1 MGKRKIVLAIILVV
15 VVVLGGMAV
24 KRYVDSKA
32 IARQALQLQ
41 VEEPVFNF
49 EQNVRTDDRLFWD
62 GKEYRIDHSPLSV
75 FGGYKELFG
84 ANEKNT
90 VGSKGDSISSV
101 RQQNKSK
108 GCRAEW
114 VIINDSLYLANI
126 VMEGETFGDADYVKL
141 EQMTG
146 ASFRSGSVQGKL
158 KVDRIMPA
166 QWVSGPFYVKSY
178 LSGSSGKDADDRKN
192 EQRKE
197 QDALYKITF
206 EAGVISKIE
215 KTRKMSTL

>member
-24 KRYVDSKA
+24 KRCVDSKA

-75 FGGYKELFG
+75 FGEYKELFG

-108 GCRAEW
+108 DCRAEW

-158 KVDRIMPA
+158 KVDRIMPV

-178 LSGSSGKDADDRKN
+178 LSGSSGKGADDRKN
-192 EQRKE
+192 DQRKE
-197 QDALYKITF
+197 QDVLYKITF
-206 EAGVISKIE
+206 ETGVISKIE

>member
-1 MGKRKIVLAIILVV
+1 MGKRKIVLASL
-15 VVVLGGMAV
+15 LGGMAV
-24 KRYVDSKA
+24 KRYLDNKA

-75 FGGYKELFG
+75 FGEYKELFG

-141 EQMTG
+141 EQITG
-146 ASFRSGSVQGKL
+146 TSFRSGSVQGKT

-192 EQRKE
+192 DQRKE

>member
-90 VGSKGDSISSV
+90 VGSKVDSISSV

-108 GCRAEW
+108 DCRAEW

-126 VMEGETFGDADYVKL
+126 VMEGETFGNADYVKL

-146 ASFRSGSVQGKL
+146 LLFGRARYKE
-158 KVDRIMPA
+158 K
-166 QWVSGPFYVKSY
+166 
-178 LSGSSGKDADDRKN
+178 RKW
-192 EQRKE
+192 
-197 QDALYKITF
+197 
-206 EAGVISKIE
+206 IE
-215 KTRKMSTL
+215 SCLPNGFQVRFM